1 MRAPRPFSASAQP
14 LSGALR
20 AVCVAVLASLP
31 GAFAE
36 PALAQ
41 LPAGPTDARQ
51 DGVVLEEL
59 SYEKLLEES
68 LKQAMT
74 SYLGN
79 DRFIVQVRVKM
90 QRIHGQGPR
99 PLQVLPA
106 PLQPALTA
114 NLPGTEPLDPDE
126 VDLPGLPARP
136 AAARP
141 AAAPVAAP
149 PSLPPVAQQAAAPVA
164 EAAGLRIDR
173 VRILTVIEKNL
184 AQEERDF
191 IEKLIYQKADLNFA
205 RGDSLEIMN
214 RQFPPTLQKAAALAA
229 TGTDSVTTAAGL
241 PVAAPLAAG
250 TAPVAGESD
259 PAIRT
264 MLAVLLGLLGL
275 GLVLGL
281 IALLRRRK
289 PDAAPATDA
298 PPAWASA
305 LMPQPA
311 KEAQAPAGPSAEEQ
325 RAARAAQALRQE
337 IVAMLLEQPELAA
350 PMIGGLARREEGL
363 QKVAN
368 LLRVLGMAQAA
379 RTVPGLADE
388 ERTRVEAALLSTR
401 DVATDEAVAVLEEA
415 YPLLV
420 AAKAEQGA
428 QVGRKLAPFSF
439 LDRIDDSQVLWILQ
453 DEGSKVRALVLS
465 QLPYKRA
472 AGLMAKWPVEEQGPV
487 ATALGELEAI
497 PLTTFESIAEKLAMK
512 ASQAPSFSAV
522 VTDGVGLLV
531 NILDN
536 ADATTEQRI
545 LDNLKTQNPDM
556 MRKVR
561 ELYLTFA
568 DLPRLPAA
576 VIKDAVR
583 ELDPGVVA
591 QAIRDAEEPLQE
603 AVLGAMTDKRRALLM
618 DALERL
624 EGQPVDP
631 DGAETARRE
640 VVGRIRDMVR
650 QGRFSMKTLAEG

>member
-1 MRAPRPFSASAQP
+1 MPTA
-14 LSGALR
+14 GALR
-20 AVCVAVLASLP
+20 AACVAVAALLP
-31 GAFAE
+31 AALPQ

-41 LPAGPTDARQ
+41 LPAGPADARH

-68 LKQAMT
+68 LKQAMA

-79 DRFIVQVRVKM
+79 DRFIVQVRVRM
-90 QRIHGQGPR
+90 QRLPGQAPK
-99 PLQVLPA
+99 PLQVLPP

-114 NLPGTEPLDPDE
+114 NLPGTEPLDPEE

-141 AAAPVAAP
+141 AAQPVAAP
-149 PSLPPVAQQAAAPVA
+149 PSLPPVGQQVAAVPSSEVS
-164 EAAGLRIDR
+164 GLRIDR

-214 RQFPPTLQKAAALAA
+214 RQFPPTLQKAAAIAA
-229 TGTDSVTTAAGL
+229 TGTDSVAAASGL
-241 PVAAPLAAG
+241 PLAAPLAAG
-250 TAPVAGESD
+250 NAPVAGETD
-259 PAIRT
+259 PTIRNL
-264 MLAVLLGLLGL
+264 LAALLGLLGL
-275 GLVLGL
+275 GLVMGL
-281 IALLRRRK
+281 FALLRKRK
-289 PDAAPATDA
+289 PDATPGAEA

-305 LMPQPA
+305 LLPQQT
-311 KEAQAPAGPSAEEQ
+311 KEPTQPAGPTAEEQ
-325 RAARAAQALRQE
+325 RAARALQALRQE

-350 PMIGGLARREEGL
+350 PMVAGLARKEEGL

-379 RTVPGLADE
+379 RTVPGLADD

-401 DVATDEAVAVLEEA
+401 EVPSEEAMAVLEEA
-415 YPLLV
+415 YPMLI

-428 QVGRKLAPFSF
+428 QAGRKLAPFGF

-453 DEGSKVRALVLS
+453 DEGAKVRALVLS
-465 QLPYKRA
+465 QLAYKRA

-487 ATALGELEAI
+487 ATALGELESI

-512 ASQAPSFSAV
+512 AAQAPSFSAV

-561 ELYLTFA
+561 ELYLTFV

-583 ELDPGVVA
+583 ELDPGIVA

-631 DGAETARRE
+631 EGAEAARRE

>member
-1 MRAPRPFSASAQP
+1 MRAPRPLSASAQP
-14 LSGALR
+14 LSVALR
-20 AVCVAVLASLP
+20 AACVAVLASLL

-41 LPAGPTDARQ
+41 LPAGPADARQ

-68 LKQAMT
+68 LKQAMS

-90 QRIHGQGPR
+90 QRIQGQGPR
-99 PLQVLPA
+99 PLQVLPP

-114 NLPGTEPLDPDE
+114 NLPGTDPLDPDE

-149 PSLPPVAQQAAAPVA
+149 PSLPPVAQQAAGPVA

-250 TAPVAGESD
+250 AAPFAGESD

-264 MLAVLLGLLGL
+264 MLATLLGLLGL
-275 GLVLGL
+275 GLILGL
-281 IALLRRRK
+281 VALLRRRK
-289 PDAAPATDA
+289 PAPGSDA

-311 KEAQAPAGPSAEEQ
+311 KEAQVPAGPSAEEQ

-337 IVAMLLEQPELAA
+337 IVAMLLEQPELAS

-401 DVATDEAVAVLEEA
+401 EVAADEAVAVLEEA